1 MRSLMKLD
9 WPNIRYWLAFCAAAF
24 FTLMVFSSFGMGGPR
39 GALGW
44 FFFLL
49 FVVAPF
55 AIYVTRRDHLGRYLQ
70 YFVLVILS
78 LGAGYTL
85 FVMMFAKV

>member
-1 MRSLMKLD
+1 M
-9 WPNIRYWLAFCAAAF
+9 
-24 FTLMVFSSFGMGGPR
+24 
-39 GALGW
+39 GW

-49 FVVAPF
+49 FVAAPF
-55 AIYVTRRDHLGRYLQ
+55 AIYVTRRDHFGRYLQ